1 MQAVLSGTGTS
12 NSRGRAQQILVL
24 QQRVNEL
31 QAKENDSRN
40 KDIHKK
46 NGMILDKNKTFQYFF
61 CLKRSYFLLR
71 YLHKISIVC
80 LKNLDKHIFL
90 PP

>member
-1 MQAVLSGTGTS
+1 MQAVLSGTGSS

-31 QAKENDSRN
+31 QAKENVTRN

-46 NGMILDKNKTFQYFF
+46 NGMILDKI
-61 CLKRSYFLLR
+61 CLNNFL
-71 YLHKISIVC
+71 IGSC
-80 LKNLDKHIFL
+80 MAW
-90 PP
+90 